1 LSASGALSAKDE
13 AEFQRIR
20 VWFGSHMKLPDR
32 FTFSARPHAKNT
44 ALSWFK
50 DSAKQHITK
59 MREFAEILRPHG
71 FETRIIRTSRPG
83 YILYED
89 EHQVVAYPFA
99 DTPT

>member
-1 LSASGALSAKDE
+1 MLSADDDTE
-13 AEFQRIR
+13 IR
-20 VWFGSHMKLPDR
+20 SIRAWFGAHLKQPDR
-32 FTFSARPHAKNT
+32 LALSARPHAKNT

-50 DSAKQHITK
+50 DTATQHITK
-59 MREFAEILRPHG
+59 MREFADILRPHG
-71 FETRIIRTSRPG
+71 FEARIIRTERPG